1 MNSAP
6 RMVDSVTTLLVLS
19 APQKRF
25 IANGRSAEMMSTA
38 VLPTAASL
46 NFLVEIAHTGVS
58 RLGTMLRIFFL
69 PAKSASE
76 TSARSLF
83 TSLKSGT
90 VSPTLGKVPAT
101 SMGLPA
107 KLLEKEK
114 SKYFWGV

>member
-6 RMVDSVTTLLVLS
+6 RMVDSVVTLLVLS
-19 APQKRF
+19 APQKRL
-25 IANGRSAEMMSTA
+25 IANGRSAEMISTA

-46 NFLVEIAHTGVS
+46 KILVDFAHTGVS

-76 TSARSLF
+76 TSARSLL
-83 TSLKSGT
+83 TSLKSGA

-107 KLLEKEK
+107 RVTAMLVLLEW
-114 SKYFWGV
+114 FD